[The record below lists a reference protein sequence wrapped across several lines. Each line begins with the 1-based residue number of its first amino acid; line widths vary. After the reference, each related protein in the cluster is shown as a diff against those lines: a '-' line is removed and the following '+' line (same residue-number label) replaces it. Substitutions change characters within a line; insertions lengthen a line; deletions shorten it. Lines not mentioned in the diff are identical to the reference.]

1 MRHLIVILTFSFFLF
16 AFIGCQTENKPP
28 ANEAAPPPEVS
39 QDRPQA
45 VKQTVPE
52 QREQLS
58 AQEKSDRL
66 AELATDVPNVK
77 GATAVV
83 AGPYAVVGID
93 VDPTLDR
100 SRVGTLKYT
109 VAQALKDDPHGANA
123 IVTADTDLVQRIREV
138 NEDLRQGRPIQG
150 IVEELADIAGR
161 ISPQPSREVERE
173 EQPPTQT
180 EQQRQNQTPTPKQ
193 PRQDR
198 PSQH

>member
-1 MRHLIVILTFSFFLF
+1 MRHPIVILTFSFILF
-16 AFIGCQTENKPP
+16 ALIGCQTENNPP

-39 QDRPQA
+39 QEKPQA
-45 VKQTVPE
+45 VKQTAPE
-52 QREQLS
+52 QRERLS

-66 AELATDVPNVK
+66 ADLATDVPNVK

-161 ISPQPSREVERE
+161 ISPQPSRQVERE